1 MKGKNIK
8 LSQYAKENCITY
20 KTAWKRFQDGMI
32 ENAFKDSL
40 GNIIVK
46 VIDDVDYSLCVT
58 YAIVSTTKQKDDS
71 NRQENRL
78 INYVNQNNLKLV
90 KKYKEVGSWMNDNRA
105 KLIELLNDDSWNTLI
120 TENKDRLNRFG
131 FNYIETLLNKM
142 GKKVIVV
149 NQNEDIKEDLIN
161 DLVSII
167 YSFSARMYGL
177 RRKKNKEEVLEFL
190 RKNNIY
196 LHHD

>member
-105 KLIELLNDDSWNTLI
+105 KLIELLNDDSWNTSI